1 MKISLPSILR
11 VLAIGTLGLVLGTTV
26 QAYEY
31 FTSSGAK
38 IHWND
43 TSVKLRM
50 SEISFTEGDAWA
62 DAFEMAINQ
71 WTKNPSP
78 FWFHTQ
84 YGDGSVSTNN
94 SQSEV
99 FFTHDSNFLGG
110 APAATLVASRGDEIQ
125 WTDIGFDASYTW
137 MSGDTATS
145 SLGYGGGYR
154 PFTST
159 AIHELGHA
167 LGLDHED
174 DEYNMMGTSYTHLSC
189 NAGSLIFGPGEDA
202 SDGAVFL
209 YGLYTDDYEDV
220 GVTHWKYLG
229 RDGTGY
235 STHTR
240 TVVKNSSGATL
251 AIHAGTE
258 DDPCYEVTSGQ
269 TVKVEFTLENSGKH
283 TQSPLVGYYLSSN
296 NNITTGDTL
305 LATRTP
311 TIGRNSVYTT
321 DQTLTLPSLT
331 RGQTYYLGI
340 IMDKDNT
347 LNEVREGNNATYVG
361 IYVK

>member
-1 MKISLPSILR
+1 MKKQLQSLGA
-11 VLAIGTLGLVLGTTV
+11 VLLLGTFSFTLSPKLP
-26 QAYEY
+26 AYEY
-31 FTSSGAK
+31 STSGGSPIK
-38 IHWND
+38 WDD
-43 TSVKLRM
+43 TYIKLRM
-50 SEISFTEGDAWA
+50 SEISFTEGDAWS

-71 WTKNPSP
+71 WTDNPSP
-78 FWFHTQ
+78 FWFYTQ

-99 FFTHDSNFLGG
+99 FFTNDPNFT
-110 APAATLVASRGDEIQ
+110 PAAALVASRGDEIK
-125 WTDIGFDASYTW
+125 WVDIGFDATYDW

-145 SLGYGGGYR
+145 SLGYGGNYR
-154 PFTST
+154 PFTSS

-174 DEYNMMGTSYTHLSC
+174 DEYNMLGTSYTHLSC
-189 NAGSLIFGPGEDA
+189 NAGNLIFGPGEDA
-202 SDGAVFL
+202 SNGAVFL
-209 YGLYTDDYEDV
+209 YGLASVNYEDV

-229 RDGTGY
+229 RDGSGY

-240 TVVKNSSGATL
+240 TVVKNSSGSTL

-258 DDPCYEVTSGQ
+258 DDPCYEVTAGQ
-269 TVKVEFTLENSGKH
+269 TVKVEFTMENNGKH
-283 TQSPLVGYYLSSN
+283 TQSPLVGYYYSSN

-321 DQTLTLPSLT
+321 DQTVTLPGNLAS
-331 RGQTYYLGI
+331 GHTYYLGI
-340 IMDKDNT
+340 IMDKNNT
-347 LNEVREGNNATYVG
+347 LSEVREGNNATYVG